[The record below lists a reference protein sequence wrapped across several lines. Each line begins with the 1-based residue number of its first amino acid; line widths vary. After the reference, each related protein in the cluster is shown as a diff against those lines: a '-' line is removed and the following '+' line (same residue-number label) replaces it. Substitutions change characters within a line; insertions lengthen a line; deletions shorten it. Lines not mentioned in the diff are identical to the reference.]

1 MVNWISKYIRP
12 KLKSIFKKKSSN
24 LEENL
29 WVNCSC
35 KNLIYKEDLHS
46 NQKVCPKCGEHHKLS
61 CRERFEIFFD
71 DKHFELIDTPKPI
84 DDPLG
89 FEDKKKYT
97 DRLKA
102 ARKLTGQN
110 DAVLIATGKVQ
121 GIDIVA
127 GAQDFKFIGGSLNAA
142 CGESFIAGA
151 QHAIE
156 NKIPFVFFSSSG
168 GARMMESMIS
178 LSQMSRTTLAVYE
191 MKKKNIPFIS
201 VCCEPTTGG
210 VTASY
215 AMLGDIIIAEKNA
228 TIGFAGVR
236 VIKDT
241 IREELPEN
249 FQKAEWARDEAGQ
262 IDIVLERKFLSSC
275 IATFLKVLLKKEE
288 AKAKQEAN
296 VTIDKA
302 LKSAG

>member
-1 MVNWISKYIRP
+1 MRWTP
-12 KLKSIFKKKSSN
+12 KLSAEK
-24 LEENL
+24 
-29 WVNCSC
+29 
-35 KNLIYKEDLHS
+35 DL
-46 NQKVCPKCGEHHKLS
+46 K
-61 CRERFEIFFD
+61 FFD
-71 DKHFELIDTPKPI
+71 DKIWSHRHTKPI

-142 CGESFIAGA
+142 CGESFITGA

-215 AMLGDIIIAEKNA
+215 AMLGDIIIAEKTRRSALQSQGNKRHYKRG
-228 TIGFAGVR
+228 TS
-236 VIKDT
+236 
-241 IREELPEN
+241 
-249 FQKAEWARDEAGQ
+249 
-262 IDIVLERKFLSSC
+262 RKFS
-275 IATFLKVLLKKEE
+275 
-288 AKAKQEAN
+288 
-296 VTIDKA
+296 
-302 LKSAG
+302 KSRMG